1 MGDEHL
7 DPSQR
12 AAEPVK
18 VIKASDL
25 VRTLKQ
31 PPVGAAPQISPQAQ
45 QNRDRAA
52 AELSMIFELRDA
64 RSFQW
69 FMAEFFEKPFIEASQ
84 AYRSDDTPEEDL
96 PKVRARYMAL
106 KTVKAGILEREIA
119 HRRLMDPS
127 DAEIFRLEQRL
138 AQL

>member
-1 MGDEHL
+1 MGDENL

-84 AYRSDDTPEEDL
+84 AYRSDDTSAEDL
-96 PKVRARYMAL
+96 PKVR
-106 KTVKAGILEREIA
+106 
-119 HRRLMDPS
+119 
-127 DAEIFRLEQRL
+127 
-138 AQL
+138 

>member
-1 MGDEHL
+1 MADENL

-12 AAEPVK
+12 AAEPIKTV
-18 VIKASDL
+18 KASDL
-25 VRTLKQ
+25 VRTLKS
-31 PPVGAAPQISPQAQ
+31 PAVGAPPQLSPQAQ

-69 FMAEFFEKPFIEASQ
+69 FMAEFFDKPFIEASQ
-84 AYRSDDTPEEDL
+84 AYRSDDTAEEDL
-96 PKVRARYMAL
+96 SKVRARYMAL
-106 KTVKAGILEREIA
+106 KAVKAGIIEREIA